1 MKVKIE
7 KRRIIAWAVVVGG
20 SESNGEPSG
29 VLYPITYPLDAKQ
42 QGESS
47 GHYVDFFRYDET
59 EHSKFDLWNLRTVI
73 PATAVMQ
80 VILVA
85 TDDKGRDIY
94 VSDGKTPAGTVRAE
108 NVIGIDTSG
117 YDNEAEWEKH
127 RKDTEEN
134 PGDWFYEL
142 TPVGTESRERVVTRL
157 KRQRSAWKEP
167 EEEAFAGTSQGEK
180 R

>member
-7 KRRIIAWAVVVGG
+7 KRRIIAWAVVV
-20 SESNGEPSG
+20 SDAESDGEPSG

-47 GHYVDFFRYDET
+47 GHYVDFFRYHET
-59 EHSKFDLWNLRTVI
+59 EHSRFDLWNLRTVI

-85 TDDKGRDIY
+85 TDDKGRDAYI
-94 VSDGKTPAGTVRAE
+94 SDGKTPAGTVRVE

-127 RKDTEEN
+127 RKDAEEN
-134 PGDWFYEL
+134 PAQHFIEL
-142 TPVGTESRERVVTRL
+142 SEEHKKRIERNKRL
-157 KRQRSAWKEP
+157 LVAQEKAW
-167 EEEAFAGTSQGEK
+167 EEK
-180 R
+180 